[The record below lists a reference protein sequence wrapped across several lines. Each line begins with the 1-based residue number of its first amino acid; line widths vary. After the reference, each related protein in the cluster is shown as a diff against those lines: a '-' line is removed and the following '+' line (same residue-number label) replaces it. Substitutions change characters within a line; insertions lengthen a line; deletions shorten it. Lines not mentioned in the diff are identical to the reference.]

1 MEVDAIVISMGT
13 VEDMDEDTMDEDMDE
28 DMDIV
33 VVDTMVG
40 VGEDMD
46 MEDMVGVGEE
56 DIKMIAQSFN
66 RITFKNV
73 GRREVTF
80 YRFDKLY
87 IAYTM
92 TRIVIESFLSKI
104 MNALL
109 AALKVMV

>member
-1 MEVDAIVISMGT
+1 MGT
-13 VEDMDEDTMDEDMDE
+13 VEDMDEDTMDDTMDE
-28 DMDIV
+28 DTMDMD